1 MAVAVR
7 SFTAT
12 GGSGGSG
19 THNWTVTKP
28 AGTSANDLMLALLVT
43 DSDGAPTDLV
53 APAGWTK
60 IGADNTTGMPGRIWY
75 RVAGASEPASY
86 TFTTNWNSDAV
97 IHLITF
103 TGVDPAAPIQV
114 TPSWAGS
121 ATNSTTLTAPS
132 LTATGPGGLVCLF
145 ASMNSGTFS
154 TPTGMSE
161 ISDHD
166 AGWSAAAVD
175 LLVLTGSGAT
185 GSKASTH
192 TVSQAWAAA
201 SLVLNAVSVAKS
213 GSATA
218 TIRLDASRTGAKR
231 GIGAPTAT
239 ARLAASSTAAK
250 ATAGARTASL
260 RLTAART
267 GGLQLVGE
275 ASATLR
281 LDADADGQVINL
293 ATAVL
298 RLTAALLAVAR
309 PGAGQVTATLTLDGS
324 ATSAPRATGGAA
336 TAQLRLTATRA
347 GAGRKSGS
355 PTAALLALDAD
366 AGGAK
371 RGVGSPATAVLH
383 LAGDSS
389 GETRST
395 SGALSAVLRLTAT
408 THARSRETTGV
419 TRTATLRLI
428 TTRVATST
436 RAGAQTAVL
445 RLTANLDSR
454 RVISE
459 ISQAIQSRASL
470 SVQYE
475 LVCMARIPQ
484 TTGPPLLLAV
494 DPIDWTGL
502 SYTDELSKPQQLQ
515 AGCQISG
522 LTDAVVQRLRNL
534 DELATELWLYRL
546 GKLVFAGPLL
556 GWQVQGETLTFN
568 ASGLLAY
575 LKMMVIQ
582 QDLVFSQVDQFTMAH
597 TMVDQ
602 WQNLDYGNFGIDTST
617 PSLSGVLRDGTYLQ
631 KELHNVQQRVTELG
645 ARQNGF
651 DVSVD
656 PSSRRFTLDYPI
668 KGVDRSSGEDA
679 IVFDD
684 RNVTSPN
691 IVASAAPGDVAS
703 EGYGTGTNSGAGGDT
718 IFSVASNLELRSRY
732 GRSAVTATFDGV
744 SQQDTLD
751 AYTQGLIDARGNVL
765 LVPGP
770 NVRVTPD
777 SDLGGYD
784 VGDTVSYQLHSRL
797 SVAGAFRIRKRQVTV
812 SKTGQESTSIQFV

>member
-1 MAVAVR
+1 MAVDVR
-7 SFTAT
+7 SFTTASPAGSISSITINKPTGTVSGDVLVCIIWQDSDGTIGNLLTLSGWTQAGSNIAESGTSPYAKAWYKVAGGSEPSSYTWTTSTNASTVGVMMALTGVESTVPIRINPTADVGSGTTMSAPTVGAGSTPPIGDLLICSYAAQNGSTLTMSTPSGMTAT
-12 GGSGGSG
+12 GGADTSWISSFSF
-19 THNWTVTKP
+19 TRVL
-28 AGTSANDLMLALLVT
+28 TSA
-43 DSDGAPTDLV
+43 
-53 APAGWTK
+53 
-60 IGADNTTGMPGRIWY
+60 
-75 RVAGASEPASY
+75 
-86 TFTTNWNSDAV
+86 
-97 IHLITF
+97 
-103 TGVDPAAPIQV
+103 
-114 TPSWAGS
+114 
-121 ATNSTTLTAPS
+121 
-132 LTATGPGGLVCLF
+132 
-145 ASMNSGTFS
+145 
-154 TPTGMSE
+154 
-161 ISDHD
+161 
-166 AGWSAAAVD
+166 
-175 LLVLTGSGAT
+175 GAT
-185 GSKASTH
+185 GAKSSTASSSPNGNWRTFSMV
-192 TVSQAWAAA
+192 VSQVTAIN
-201 SLVLNAVSVAKS
+201 LS

-218 TIRLDASRTGAKR
+218 TLTLAASSTTTSTHS
-231 GIGAPTAT
+231 GAPTAT
-239 ARLAASSTAAK
+239 VRLDTSAATSAAKNVTPAAATLILGATGAGSPAKNVSVDADPMILAASAEGAKINLGLAVLTLSASMASPLHHGVASRTAPAVLQATVAGTHR
-250 ATAGARTASL
+250 ATAIGPIAAVLLLQTSADTASVHF
-260 RLTAART
+260 
-267 GGLQLVGE
+267 GG
-275 ASATLR
+275 
-281 LDADADGQVINL
+281 
-293 ATAVL
+293 
-298 RLTAALLAVAR
+298 
-309 PGAGQVTATLTLDGS
+309 
-324 ATSAPRATGGAA
+324 
-336 TAQLRLTATRA
+336 
-347 GAGRKSGS
+347 
-355 PTAALLALDAD
+355 PTD
-366 AGGAK
+366 
-371 RGVGSPATAVLH
+371 PAILF
-383 LAGDSS
+383 
-389 GETRST
+389 
-395 SGALSAVLRLTAT
+395 LSAVANAERIIT
-408 THARSRETTGV
+408 EV
-419 TRTATLRLI
+419 T
-428 TTRVATST
+428 
-436 RAGAQTAVL
+436 
-445 RLTANLDSR
+445 
-454 RVISE
+454 
-459 ISQAIQSRASL
+459 QAIQSRASL

-556 GWQVQGETLTFN
+556 GWQVQGEALTFN

-602 WQNLDYGNFGIDTST
+602 WQSLDYGNFGIDTSD

-631 KELHNVQQRVTELG
+631 KELHNVAQRVTDLG

-668 KGVDRSSGEDA
+668 KGVDRSTGEDA

-718 IFSVASNLELRSRY
+718 LFSVASNLELRARY

-751 AYTQGLIDARGNVL
+751 AYTQGLVDARGNVL

-770 NVRVTPD
+770 DVRVTPD
-777 SDLGGYD
+777 SDLGSYD
-784 VGDTVSYQLHSRL
+784 VGDTVSYTLHSRL